1 MNVSFDYIR
10 KGDDIINN
18 DIIIGLFGTCDKSH
32 WRDKFISIYQNRNI
46 PYYNPQIKDW
56 KPEYAQIEAEHL
68 ANDKII
74 LFPITYE
81 SYGLGSLSEIG
92 FSVLNAI
99 KLNDRR
105 HFVILIDNYLDD
117 NLQDEN
123 LRKESLKNRSLVKNH
138 LLKLDMSNIY
148 LVNNLENM
156 LQVSLILYQSEN
168 IKNKISKYLTR

>member
-1 MNVSFDYIR
+1 MN
-10 KGDDIINN
+10 NLT
-18 DIIIGLFGTCDKSH
+18 IGLFGTCDKSC
-32 WRDKFISIYQNRNI
+32 WRDKFIEIYQKYNI
-46 PYYNPQIKDW
+46 HYYNPQVKDW
-56 KPEYAQIEAEHL
+56 NPQCAKIEAEHL

-74 LFPITYE
+74 LFPITHE

-105 HFVILIDNYLDD
+105 YFVILIDDYLDCS
-117 NLQDEN
+117 LQDVD

-138 LLKLDMSNIY
+138 LLQLDMSNIY
-148 LVNNLENM
+148 LVNSLDDM

-168 IKNKISKYLTR
+168 LKLAIENYLIN